1 MQPADRSSL
10 LRLTGIGQIAQFAVD
25 FTVSV
30 IVARLLGPS
39 ELGAY
44 SIAVA
49 ALLVAQILRSAGIG
63 VFLIQEADL
72 TRRKVASA
80 FGLASTFSVL
90 LALVVLI
97 VRHPVARFYDSNVI
111 ADVLLVSSLGYLVA
125 PFQAV
130 ASGVRTRH
138 LQFGRTV
145 TATLLGSLIGGGTTS
160 LLAVAGYGSVS
171 LAWGALANTL
181 VASAVLWWR
190 PPADLRCWPSFSG
203 WGEVWRVSGWTLG
216 SGLINQ
222 VGVRSSELVIGKTLG
237 IADAALFDRAE
248 MLPRMIWSYVAPPV
262 LAVLAPVMASELRA
276 GHDARQLTLFRMRL
290 FACAFVP
297 LLVGLGTQSRPL
309 LLMLYGEQWARS
321 VGPAFWLCLV
331 AALTGQFVV
340 ISPTLLALG
349 RTRQLF
355 ALNIIE
361 QSARAAILLLL
372 GWISIDA
379 VAVGMNAVALAYS
392 TGAVLI
398 ARRAGILDFS
408 DLPSSI
414 MPGAVCG
421 LMVFLAGSMSNL
433 ALEAILPTSHLAALI
448 AAGFC
453 MFVTWLLTLF
463 VVERNVLRLMSR
475 VCFGHELRILGSTMS

>member
-1 MQPADRSSL
+1 MQPSDRSSL
-10 LRLTGIGQIAQFAVD
+10 LRLTGIGQVAQFTVD
-25 FTVSV
+25 FAVSV
-30 IVARLLGPS
+30 LVARLLGPS

-63 VFLIQEADL
+63 VFLVQEADL
-72 TRRKVASA
+72 TPRKVASA
-80 FGLASTFSVL
+80 FGLASTFSVV
-90 LALVVLI
+90 LALVVLV
-97 VRHPVARFYDSNVI
+97 VRHPVARFYDSAVI
-111 ADVLLVSSLGYLVA
+111 ADVLLVSSIGYLVA

-130 ASGVRTRH
+130 AHGVRTRH

-145 TATLLGSLIGGGTTS
+145 TGTLLGSLAGGGTTS
-160 LLAVAGYGSVS
+160 LLALAGHGSVS

-203 WGEVWRVSGWTLG
+203 WREVWRITGWTLG
-216 SGLINQ
+216 SGLVNQ

-276 GHDARQLTLFRMRL
+276 GHDAKRLTLFRMRL
-290 FACAFVP
+290 FGCAFVP

-309 LLMLYGEQWARS
+309 LLMLYGEQWAS
-321 VGPAFWLCLV
+321 SIGPAFWLCLT

-340 ISPTLLALG
+340 VNPTLLALG

-355 ALNIIE
+355 TLNIVE
-361 QSARAAILLLL
+361 QSARIAILLLL
-372 GWISIDA
+372 GWTSIEA
-379 VAVGMNAVALAYS
+379 IAVGMNAVALAYS
-392 TGAVLI
+392 TGAVMI
-398 ARRAGILDFS
+398 ARHAGILDFS
-408 DLPSSI
+408 DLPSTI
-414 MPGAVCG
+414 MPGLICG
-421 LMVFLAGSMSNL
+421 VVVFLTGTGCDL
-433 ALEAILPTSHLAALI
+433 AFETMLPTAHLATLV
-448 AAGFC
+448 AAGLC
-453 MFVTWLLTLF
+453 MLGAWLLTLF
-463 VVERNVLRLMSR
+463 FVERNVLRLMSR
-475 VCFGHELRILGSTMS
+475 VCFGYELRILGSAA